1 MEDSVVDGFSLLNIV
16 STYLQASKETLQTPK
31 KTFSFFKSKAEDN
44 VVLRV
49 SQ

>member
-1 MEDSVVDGFSLLNIV
+1 MEDSVVDGFSLLNII
-16 STYLQASKETLQTPK
+16 STYLQASQK